1 MGMRWLIANGTS
13 GANLIK
19 LLHGNLQAWPCIM
32 HEHKK
37 EHNRE
42 FKNELSNPHYFKS
55 SNSV

>member
-1 MGMRWLIANGTS
+1 MRWLIANGTF

-42 FKNELSNPHYFKS
+42 FKNELSNPHYFKT